1 VYLVR
6 KVFED
11 LDICMTVFY
20 FFTVKN
26 NNFKLYIFTLKDIL
40 LKLNNKVLF
49 VNIS

>member
-20 FFTVKN
+20 FFTVKK
-26 NNFKLYIFTLKDIL
+26 NFKLYIFTLKDIL